1 MHQLFSYILKHYFFF
16 LFILFELLSMS
27 LIVQNNFQG
36 AAFFNSTNRFTGSMF
51 STFDDIDTYFH
62 LKKANTELVE
72 ENALLRNLLES
83 SYIIEG
89 PTYELYSKDSLY
101 SYIGAKVISNSVN
114 KRKNYLMLDKGSKHG
129 IKKEMGV
136 VSPTGVVGTVIG
148 VSENYSTVMSVLHI
162 NNKVSARISKN
173 RHIGSIT
180 WNGKNYREGLLTDIP
195 THVNLFKGD
204 TIITSGNSYV
214 FPEGI
219 VIGTVNEYLSE
230 PGDKFNTAITG
241 FSVDYNNLFYVYVII
256 NLKKEEQG
264 QLDAIINNEE

>member
-1 MHQLFSYILKHYFFF
+1 
-16 LFILFELLSMS
+16 
-27 LIVQNNFQG
+27 
-36 AAFFNSTNRFTGSMF
+36 MF